1 LIMSDKIIK
10 ITNKILKI
18 TNKIIK
24 IVIIVRYD
32 KIAKK

>member
-1 LIMSDKIIK
+1 MSDKIIK